1 MKKQKHLGKFEHI
14 CIYPRTLIIL
24 IKTGR
29 TVFKRK
35 KVLGLTPEVGGHS
48 GVVCSRCRETA
59 AIMEGTFTVTP
70 PPLAP

>member
-14 CIYPRTLIIL
+14 CIYSRTLIIL
-24 IKTGR
+24 IKIGK

-48 GVVCSRCRETA
+48 GVV
-59 AIMEGTFTVTP
+59 VQQV
-70 PPLAP
+70 L